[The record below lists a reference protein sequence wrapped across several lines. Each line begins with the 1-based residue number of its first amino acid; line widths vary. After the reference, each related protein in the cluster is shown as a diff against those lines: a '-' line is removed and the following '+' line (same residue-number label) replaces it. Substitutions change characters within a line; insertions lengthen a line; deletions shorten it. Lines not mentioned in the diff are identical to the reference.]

1 MSDKTARNK
10 ALLIDQLRKTPIVQ
24 LACEKTSLSR
34 ASYYRWYKDDAE
46 FAEAADLALSEGASL
61 VNDMAESQLM
71 AAIRDGNMTGIIFWL
86 KHHHPTYATR
96 VQIDGRLKVEDQTLT
111 PEQEAVVQEA
121 LRLAGLGQIEPVIT
135 KEEPHE

>member
-1 MSDKTARNK
+1 MSKTDQNK

-24 LACEKTSLSR
+24 LACEKTGIGR
-34 ASYYRWYKDDAE
+34 ASYYRWHKDDAV
-46 FAEAADLALSEGASL
+46 FAEGADKALSEGSAL

-96 VQIDGRLKVEDQTLT
+96 VEISGHLKRDETLT
-111 PEQEAVVQEA
+111 PEQEAIVETA
-121 LRLAGLGQIEPVIT
+121 LRLSGLHRLSDDTRGET
-135 KEEPHE
+135 A

>member
-1 MSDKTARNK
+1 MSDKTTRNK

-24 LACEKTSLSR
+24 LACEKTGLGR
-34 ASYYRWYKDDAE
+34 ASYYRWHKDDAE

-121 LRLAGLGQIEPVIT
+121 LRLAGLGQIEPIT
-135 KEEPHE
+135 TEEQVHE

>member
-24 LACEKTSLSR
+24 LACEKTNLSR
-34 ASYYRWYKDDAE
+34 ANFYKWKKDDPT
-46 FAEAADLALSEGASL
+46 FAEAADQALSEGSSL

-86 KHHHPTYATR
+86 KHHHPTYTTR
-96 VQIDGRLKVEDQTLT
+96 VEISGHLKRDETLT
-111 PEQEAVVQEA
+111 PEQEAIVETA
-121 LRLAGLGQIEPVIT
+121 LRLAGLHTLSDNTEG
-135 KEEPHE
+135 KSS

>member
-1 MSDKTARNK
+1 MSDKKARNK

-34 ASYYRWYKDDAE
+34 ASYYRWHKDDSE
-46 FAEAADLALSEGASL
+46 FAEAADLALSEGSAL

-135 KEEPHE
+135 K